1 MKEDPALFDAPFFG
15 ISGTEAAAMDPQ
27 HRILLETAYR
37 ALEAGNMDTH
47 LLWNHTLTPT

>member
-37 ALEAGNMDTH
+37 ALETGNMDTY
-47 LLWNHTLTPT
+47 LL